1 MKATTT
7 FLDQLAAAADD
18 AAAAET
24 AFRRETT
31 ERIKTLERDRS
42 FAFRRLNLMR
52 AIAEAVAGAES
63 EELAVASGLAVLRA
77 RLGWSSDSEARSAVL
92 TRFAPVSQAI
102 FASTRQEPETEPPA
116 GDVLAALG
124 VFEAW
129 YAQTHGVEF
138 WSLFEH
144 PMPETPLVDF

>member
-1 MKATTT
+1 MKAATT
-7 FLDQLAAAADD
+7 FLDQLAATAND
-18 AAAAET
+18 AAAMET
-24 AFRRETT
+24 AFRRESA
-31 ERIKTLERDRS
+31 ERIKVLERDRS

-52 AIAEAVAGAES
+52 AIAEALAGADS

-77 RLGWSSDSEARSAVL
+77 RLGWSSDSETRSAVL
-92 TRFAPVSQAI
+92 TRFAPVLQAV
-102 FASTRQEPETEPPA
+102 FASAPREPDAEPPTD
-116 GDVLAALG
+116 DVLAALG

-129 YAQTHGVEF
+129 YAEAHGVGF